1 MIQHSHNGKGM
12 VYGPNGISPQW
23 KKALWPQWNIAL
35 WFIKKAWFYERLFL
49 VVVMVMVKDKKR
61 YSIKNTCQSKLV
73 LCIT

>member
-1 MIQHSHNGKGM
+1 MIKHSHNGKGM
-12 VYGPNGISPQW
+12 VYGPNGISPQR
-23 KKALWPQWNIAL
+23 KKALWPQWNIPL

-73 LCIT
+73 SCIT